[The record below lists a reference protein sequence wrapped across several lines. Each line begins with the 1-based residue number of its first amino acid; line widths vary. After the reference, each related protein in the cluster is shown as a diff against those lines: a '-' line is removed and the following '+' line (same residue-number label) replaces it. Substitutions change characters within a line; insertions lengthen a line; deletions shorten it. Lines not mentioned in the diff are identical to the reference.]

1 MNYNSIKSIAVKK
14 NTTIKAT
21 TRFIKGKMLMFPKV
35 SLQSF
40 VYNVI
45 DVFCFPSKEVKEI
58 YQQNAIIKCF
68 VYLFLVDTDSWSLQF
83 IFVCKLN
90 STISEKESRF
100 NFPNNATIKAKTE
113 IRCFR

>member
-14 NTTIKAT
+14 NTTIKAA

-35 SLQSF
+35 PYKVLCTMYF
-40 VYNVI
+40 
-45 DVFCFPSKEVKEI
+45 DVFCFPSKEIKEI

-68 VYLFLVDTDSWSLQF
+68 VYLFLADADSWSLQF